1 MKQRFLAFILAS
13 LITCGVFAHPGYEPL
28 FLLDDDASSSAN
40 LTADQLF
47 SLALQYSEC
56 PLDSERAALC
66 YEKFEAIKKEV
77 RSPDFMSQSPEERGR
92 ALLKLLYR
100 DYLSKY
106 NFDQTRL
113 DLALESGVYNCVSS
127 AMLYMAAAKAC
138 QLDVRGQK
146 TTQHAF
152 CSIYIPSSKEGQLQK
167 IDVETTNPYGFNPGS
182 REEIENEENIK
193 KFYVVPKKYY
203 TNRQEVSDR
212 FFAGLIAGNICS
224 DCIKNGD
231 YERALPMGA
240 ARYEAIRQEKSKAVK
255 DARQDFDILAV
266 NYVNLKVTSA
276 TSLYDALNWYT
287 AFIDRWGITDFLQ
300 KNMDTAF
307 NNLIILCAKENNFQL
322 AEDSLEH
329 FNRYL
334 TQKQISKSQAALSDI
349 LEKPW
354 LELLNEYMRQRDFSG
369 GLKKSEE
376 ALIEFP
382 QSSKI
387 KNMRQIF
394 YNNCI
399 AIIHNDFAKLANAGN
414 FEEALNILE
423 QGLEQFPDD
432 KTLSKD
438 FNELQ
443 KIINQFQ

>member
-13 LITCGVFAHPGYEPL
+13 LITCGMFAHPGYEPL
-28 FLLDDDASSSAN
+28 FLLDDDASSNAN

-56 PLDSERAALC
+56 PLDSERAAIC

-77 RSPDFMSQSPEERGR
+77 SGTDFMSQTPENRGR

-100 DYLSKY
+100 DYLTKY

-113 DLALESGVYNCVSS
+113 DLALETGVYNCVSS

-138 QLDVRGQK
+138 NLDVRGQK

-152 CSIYIPSSKEGQLQK
+152 CSIYIPGSKAGQLQR

-182 REEIENEENIK
+182 REEIENEENVK

-203 TNRQEVSDR
+203 ANRQEVSDKI
-212 FFAGLIAGNICS
+212 FAGLIGGNICS
-224 DCIKNGD
+224 DCIKKED

-240 ARYEAIRQEKSKAVK
+240 ARYETVKSEKSKAAK
-255 DARQDFDILAV
+255 DTRQEFDILAV
-266 NYVNLKVTSA
+266 NYTNLKVESA
-276 TSLYDALNWYT
+276 ATLYDALNWYT
-287 AFIDRWGITDFLQ
+287 GFIDRWGITDFLQ
-300 KNMDTAF
+300 NNMDTAY
-307 NNLIILCAKENNFQL
+307 NNFIVLCAKENNYEM
-322 AEDSLEH
+322 ATDSLEH
-329 FNRYL
+329 FKKYL
-334 TQKQISKSQAALSDI
+334 TQKQITKTQAALSDI

-354 LELLNEYMRQRDFSG
+354 LELLNEYMRQKDYMG
-369 GLKKSEE
+369 GLEKSDQ
-376 ALIEFP
+376 ALLEFP
-382 QSSKI
+382 DSAKI

-399 AIIHNDFAKLANAGN
+399 ALIHNDFAKLANARK
-414 FEEALNILE
+414 FEEALDILT
-423 QGLEQFPDD
+423 QGLEDFPGD
-432 KTLSKD
+432 KTLTKD
-438 FNELQ
+438 FTELE

>member
-28 FLLDDDASSSAN
+28 FLLDDDASNSAN

-231 YERALPMGA
+231 YENITGIKSLENACKIAILTRFGEIKTDTYSEFGCHAHEVIKDNQNTLT
-240 ARYEAIRQEKSKAVK
+240 RYKLEMYTTEVLENIRRIDTVDSVTIT
-255 DARQDFDILAV
+255 DNNDF
-266 NYVNLKVTSA
+266 NYDVDFTVTSIN
-276 TSLYDALNWYT
+276 DE
-287 AFIDRWGITDFLQ
+287 
-300 KNMDTAF
+300 K
-307 NNLIILCAKENNFQL
+307 
-322 AEDSLEH
+322 
-329 FNRYL
+329 
-334 TQKQISKSQAALSDI
+334 ISGSVTI
-349 LEKPW
+349 
-354 LELLNEYMRQRDFSG
+354 
-369 GLKKSEE
+369 
-376 ALIEFP
+376 
-382 QSSKI
+382 
-387 KNMRQIF
+387 
-394 YNNCI
+394 
-399 AIIHNDFAKLANAGN
+399 
-414 FEEALNILE
+414 
-423 QGLEQFPDD
+423 
-432 KTLSKD
+432 
-438 FNELQ
+438 
-443 KIINQFQ
+443 